1 MSVFSLQLPNSARFK
16 EKVQQ
21 RPLNQQQRD
30 NARQRIQSASPEQR
44 QVFREKVQESRPQR
58 LNDSNHTVRL
68 NHEQR
73 SAVRER
79 LSSAEQGDRK
89 GKLQT

>member
-1 MSVFSLQLPNSARFK
+1 QSASPEQRQVFK

-30 NARQRIQSASPEQR
+30 NARQRVQSASPEQR

-58 LNDSNHTVRL
+58 PNDSNHTARL
-68 NHEQR
+68 NNDQR

-79 LSSAEQGDRK
+79 LSERGARRLER
-89 GKLQT
+89 